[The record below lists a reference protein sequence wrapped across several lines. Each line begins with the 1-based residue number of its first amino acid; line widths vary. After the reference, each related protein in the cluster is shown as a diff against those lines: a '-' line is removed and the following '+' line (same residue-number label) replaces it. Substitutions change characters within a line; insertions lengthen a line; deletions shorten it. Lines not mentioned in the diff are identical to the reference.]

1 MGVYFDSARKE
12 GQMATSKKQKRILVA
27 VDGSEQAFEAVRYVS
42 RAVSPGM
49 AQVVLFHVVTRVPES
64 FLDMDKEPAYRYRIV
79 NIGAWEQQQEKL
91 TRDFMERSREVFV
104 AAGFPEGAVSILT
117 RNRKVGIARD
127 IASEALDSYD
137 AIVLGRSG
145 LSDLKDFVLGS
156 IAQKVIEKVSN
167 VPIWVIGGNAGPKRM
182 LIGMDVSDGAMLAV
196 RHVAEMLGGTFQC
209 DVTMFHAIRSVTL
222 FQRLYGGMALKDDD
236 PTLQDR
242 VREELE
248 QVRKAME
255 PRFTEARRCLLAAGA
270 PAERIRDKIVTGA
283 ASRAVAIMEEAERE
297 GCDTIVVGRRGL
309 SRVQEFFMGR
319 ISNKVIQLAK
329 DRTVWVVS

>member
-167 VPIWVIGGNAGPKRM
+167 VPIWVIGGNAGPKKM

-255 PRFTEARRCLLAAGA
+255 PRFAEARRCLLDAGV

>member
-1 MGVYFDSARKE
+1 VGVYFDSARKE

-167 VPIWVIGGNAGPKRM
+167 VPIWVIGGNAGPKKM

-255 PRFTEARRCLLAAGA
+255 PRFAEARRCLLDAGV